1 MRVALTYIVVIGLSV
16 LFGGVVGYC
25 YVKLF
30 IKFYEWFIYWWAC
43 VLPEKTSILRS
54 KLDAKRG
61 KPWSVPMHDGG
72 DHDVHVQ

>member
-1 MRVALTYIVVIGLSV
+1 MQVLLTYGVVIGLSL

-30 IKFYEWFIYWWAC
+30 IKFYEWFSYWWTC
-43 VLPEKTSILRS
+43 VRPEQISILRS

-61 KPWSVPMHDGG
+61 KPWSYPMHDGG
-72 DHDVHVQ
+72 GHDVHVQ

>member
-1 MRVALTYIVVIGLSV
+1 MRVALTRIVVIGLSV
-16 LFGGVVGYC
+16 LFGGAVGYC

-43 VLPEKTSILRS
+43 VLPEQTSILRS

-61 KPWSVPMHDGG
+61 KPWSGPMHDGG
-72 DHDVHVQ
+72 DRDVHVQ